1 MNPRT
6 RPRIRPSIK
15 LLSLLALAVA
25 AAALFF
31 ADVIPGCAMTNT
43 AIIETSIKSHNQLN
57 PIP

>member
-25 AAALFF
+25 AALFF
-31 ADVIPGCAMTNT
+31 ADVIPGSAMTNT